1 MWRACARP
9 RLLLLLLSCVA
20 HAHVGAQLPSAAQV
34 QALVQQRGAGDMVRA
49 RIQQSGLTAEQIRAR
64 LRASGYDADLL
75 DAFLTEEPPST
86 SPSLNT
92 DQTAALRAL
101 GLSPA
106 DTTSVDSVRSVPTA
120 VRRPTEDP
128 PSGVFGVDVFR
139 RTTTQFLPL
148 LSGPVPPDYRLGPGD
163 VVVLIL
169 TGDVELT
176 HQLSITRE
184 GFVLI
189 PQVGQVFLAN
199 LTLAQ
204 ARNVLYDRLRR
215 AYSGISRG
223 ADATTQFDLSVANV
237 RAIQVYVV
245 GEVSQPGAYQLSALG
260 TVLTAIYTAGGVTDL
275 ANLRA
280 VNVRRGG
287 STVATFDLYEYL
299 LQGNTQNDVRLEN
312 GDVVYVGVQQR
323 RATVRGSVL
332 RPATYDLAETESL
345 SDLVAAAGGVAAD
358 ASLTRISI
366 ERIVP
371 PEQRTANGP
380 QRVALDVTLEPGK
393 GTIPPVAIEAGD
405 IVSIFALPNV
415 ARNSV
420 ELRGNVYLPGKFALE
435 PRLTLSQ
442 LVARGGGLQP
452 GTYRGR
458 AHISRLNRADQTRR
472 TIPVTLPADSAAPWR
487 EDPVLE
493 DGDEVTIYSRLEMR
507 PERTITVVG
516 AVTTPGTVA
525 WREGMTLRDAI
536 LEARGLAPGAS
547 LDSVEIAR
555 LPTNRRNGQLAE
567 TFRVALD
574 STYLFDRDSL
584 GRYIGPPGTA
594 FRPSG
599 APEVQLRPWDNV
611 LILRQPEFEF
621 QRPVTIRGEVRF
633 PGTYALRNKNERLT
647 SIIARAGG
655 LTDRA
660 YPDGVRFLRL
670 ADAVGRLG
678 VDLPRALRQPGSNND
693 VILRPGDDI
702 TIPEFLP
709 SVRVTGAV
717 NSPGSV
723 LWERGK
729 SIAYYL
735 NAAGGLA
742 ANADG
747 GQASVRQAN
756 GQVVT
761 RRRGFLFFGR
771 SDPHPS
777 PGSTVTVPE
786 KPDRPARDNITLL
799 TALASVIASSATIV
813 IALVR

>member
-1 MWRACARP
+1 MSSA
-9 RLLLLLLSCVA
+9 LA
-20 HAHVGAQLPSAAQV
+20 HAQIPSSAQIQT
-34 QALVQQRGAGDMVRA
+34 LVQQRGLADAVRA
-49 RIQQSGLTAEQIRAR
+49 RIQQAGLTPEQVRER
-64 LRASGYDADLL
+64 LRASGYDSSLL
-75 DAFLTEEPPST
+75 DPFLTEQPGRDATIS
-86 SPSLNT
+86 S
-92 DQTAALRAL
+92 DQSAALRSL

-106 DTTSVDSVRSVPTA
+106 DTSNTPAVGVPA
-120 VRRPTEDP
+120 RVQRPPDEA

-204 ARNVLYDRLRR
+204 AKNVLYDRLRR

-223 ADATTQFDLSVANV
+223 PNATTQFDLSVANV

-260 TVLTAIYTAGGVTDL
+260 TVLTALYTAGGVTEL
-275 ANLRA
+275 ANLRSVA
-280 VNVRRGG
+280 VRRGG
-287 STVATFDLYEYL
+287 RTVATFDLYEYL
-299 LQGNTQNDVRLEN
+299 LRGDTRNDVRLEN
-312 GDVVYVGVQQR
+312 GDVVFVGVQQR
-323 RATVRGSVL
+323 RATVRGSVM
-332 RPATYDLAETESL
+332 RPATYDLAETETL
-345 SDLVAAAGGVAAD
+345 TDLVAAAGGVTAA

-371 PEQRTANGP
+371 PAQRTPNGP
-380 QRVALDVTLEPGK
+380 QRVSLDVALAPGSASL
-393 GTIPPVAIEAGD
+393 PPVAIESGD
-405 IVSIFALPNV
+405 IVHVFALPNV

-420 ELRGNVYLPGKFALE
+420 ELHGNVYLPGKFALE
-435 PRLTLSQ
+435 PGLTLAR

-452 GTYRGR
+452 ATYLGR
-458 AHISRLNRADQTRR
+458 AHISRLNRSDQTRR
-472 TIPVTLPADSAAPWR
+472 TIPVVLPSDSLAPWPA
-487 EDPVLE
+487 DPVLE
-493 DGDEVTIYSRLEMR
+493 DGDEITIYSRLEMR
-507 PERTITVVG
+507 PEQTITVVG
-516 AVTTPGTVA
+516 AVNTPGTVP
-525 WREGMTLRDAI
+525 WREGITLRDAI

-555 LPTNRRNGQLAE
+555 LPRDRSGGLLAE

-599 APEVQLRPWDNV
+599 APEVQLRAWDNV
-611 LILRQPEFEF
+611 LIFRQPEFEF

-633 PGTYALRNKNERLT
+633 PGTYALRNKDERLT
-647 SIIARAGG
+647 SLVRRAGG

-660 YPDGVRFLRL
+660 YPDGIRFLRL

-678 VDLPRALRQPGSNND
+678 VDLTRALRQPGTHND

-702 TIPEFLP
+702 TIPEFQP
-709 SVRVTGAV
+709 SVRVSGAV

-729 SIAYYL
+729 PIDYYL
-735 NAAGGLA
+735 NAAGGLTA
-742 ANADG
+742 IADG
-747 GQASVRQAN
+747 GKASVRQAN
-756 GQVVT
+756 GQVLT
-761 RRRGFLFFGR
+761 RRRGFLLR
-771 SDPHPS
+771 RIDPEPT
-777 PGSTVTVPE
+777 PGSTVSVPE

>member
-1 MWRACARP
+1 MWRPHASP
-9 RLLLLLLSCVA
+9 RLLLLVASCVL
-20 HAHVGAQLPSAAQV
+20 HAHVAAQQPSAAQI
-34 QALVQQRGAGDMVRA
+34 QAVLQQRGAAEAVRA
-49 RIQQSGLTAEQIRAR
+49 RILQSGLTADQVRAR
-64 LRASGYDADLL
+64 LRASGYDATLL
-75 DAFLTEEPPST
+75 DPFLSDQPP
-86 SPSLNT
+86 PPQGGVVNA

-101 GLSPA
+101 GFSPP
-106 DTTSVDSVRSVPTA
+106 DTLAPTA
-120 VRRPTEDP
+120 VSTVVRRPADDP

-163 VVVLIL
+163 IVVLIL

-176 HQLSITRE
+176 YQLSITRE

-199 LTLAQ
+199 LTLSQ

-223 ADATTQFDLSVANV
+223 PDATTQFDFSVANV
-237 RAIQVYVV
+237 RAVQVYVV

-280 VNVRRGG
+280 VAVRRGG
-287 STVATFDLYEYL
+287 TTVATFDLYEYL
-299 LQGNTQNDVRLEN
+299 LKGDTRNDVRLEN

-332 RPATYDLAETESL
+332 RPATYDLAETETL
-345 SDLVAAAGGVAAD
+345 ADLVAAAGGATAE

-371 PEQRTANGP
+371 VGQRTPNGP
-380 QRVALDVTLEPGK
+380 QRVALDVALPPGST
-393 GTIPPVAIEAGD
+393 TIPPVPIEAGD
-405 IVSIFALPNV
+405 IVSLFALPNA

-420 ELRGNVYLPGKFALE
+420 ELQGNVYLPGKFALE
-435 PRLTLSQ
+435 PGFTLSR

-452 GTYRGR
+452 ATYLGR

-472 TIPVTLPADSAAPWR
+472 TIPVVLPSDSLAPWPA
-487 EDPVLE
+487 DPVLE
-493 DGDEVTIYSRLEMR
+493 DGDEITIYSRLEMR

-516 AVTTPGTVA
+516 AVNTPGTVP
-525 WREGMTLRDAI
+525 WREGITLRDAI

-555 LPTNRRNGQLAE
+555 LPTDRSGGQLAE

-599 APEVQLRPWDNV
+599 APEVPLRAWDNV
-611 LILRQPEFEF
+611 LIFRQPEFEF

-633 PGTYALRNKNERLT
+633 PGTYALTHKNERLT
-647 SIIARAGG
+647 NLVARAGG
-655 LTDRA
+655 LTERA
-660 YPDGVRFLRL
+660 YADGIRFLRL

-678 VDLPRALRQPGSNND
+678 VNLTRALRQPGSHND

-709 SVRVTGAV
+709 SVRVAGAV

-729 SIAYYL
+729 PIAYYL

-742 ANADG
+742 ANANG

-761 RRRGFLFFGR
+761 RRRGFLFVGR
-771 SDPHPS
+771 SDPEPT

-786 KPDRPARDNITLL
+786 KPDRPPRDNITLL

-813 IALVR
+813 IALTR